1 MLKAGRKYDRR
12 ERTLRP
18 YHWPMSWNT
27 LTDHPRLLLFVPSLL
42 LAWDDAALTAEESD
56 ALQQLLGAQSPLT
69 PAEQRAIQALVD
81 PTDPPRMADV
91 LRWRTALQRSKAG
104 HFRDMGRSLALEHGA
119 SDADLVPLLPLADAL
134 DELLGTLTTEAI
146 RSFQTDQPTRTA
158 SQHTKASFSVAALTQ
173 ELRGDQA
180 PLIERILTVLDGP
193 LFHETPAVELHA
205 QREQVMRWCQALAAE
220 GLGAIGYPKEH
231 GGGGDM
237 AGYFTAMET
246 ISLFD
251 HSLSIKFGVQFGLWG
266 MSVQALGTAHHHQS
280 YLRDIG
286 TLAAPGCFAM
296 TETGH
301 GSNVQGLRTTATYR
315 HESREFE
322 IHTPDADAQKE
333 YIGNAAVH
341 GRYATVFAK
350 LIVDGVDH
358 GVNAFIVPLR
368 DANGEVMAGITIGD
382 CGPKHG
388 LNGVDNGTIR
398 FDRVRIPKA
407 EMLDAFAQVDDNGRF
422 QSTIENPDRRFFTML
437 GTLVGGRIGVP
448 RSALSAA
455 KSGLSIAIR
464 YGDQR
469 RQFGPNGVAEIPILN
484 YRAHQRRLI
493 PALATTYALH
503 FALRSMTTRFLKHDR
518 KDEAE
523 GRRIEAQAAGLKAV
537 TTWHVSNTLQ
547 TCRECCGG
555 KGYLSE
561 NGIELLRRDV
571 DIHTTFEG
579 DNTVLLQLVAKSRL
593 QRFRQVFGTGGPM
606 ALLRFALDKASTGI
620 VEKNPMTVRNTDAEH
635 LADPDFHRNA
645 LRYREHQLLE
655 SAARRIQRLVKEGM
669 DGFDAINV
677 AQRHLIAMA
686 EAYIDRIILE
696 ACHEK
701 LADVKDP
708 QLRRVLHKLIGL
720 HALHT
725 LERHGAWYLE
735 NGYMEPVKTKAIRRH
750 VDQWCW
756 ELRQEAVPLVLA
768 FGIPDRLLRAAIV
781 G

>member
-1 MLKAGRKYDRR
+1 
-12 ERTLRP
+12 
-18 YHWPMSWNT
+18 MSWNT
-27 LTDHPRLLLFVPSLL
+27 LADHPRLLLFVPSLL
-42 LAWDDAALTAEESD
+42 LAWDDAALTSEESD
-56 ALQQLLGAQSPLT
+56 ALGQLIGADGPLT
-69 PAEQRAIQALVD
+69 SAERRALEALADPAS
-81 PTDPPRMADV
+81 PPMMADV
-91 LRWRTALQRSKAG
+91 LRWRTALQRSEAV
-104 HFRDMGRSLALEHGA
+104 HFRDLGRSLALANGA
-119 SDADLVPLLPLADAL
+119 SGEDLAALLPLADAL
-134 DELLGTLTTEAI
+134 DELLGTLSSEAV
-146 RSFQTDQPTRTA
+146 RRFRNEHATRTA
-158 SQHTKASFSVAALTQ
+158 AQNTHASFSVAALTR
-173 ELRGDQA
+173 ELHGDQA
-180 PLIERILTVLDGP
+180 DLIERVLRVLDRP
-193 LFHETPAVELHA
+193 AFQVPPAVDLHA
-205 QREQVMRWCQALAAE
+205 QREQVLRWCHELAAE
-220 GLGAIGYPKEH
+220 GLGSMAYPREF
-231 GGGGDM
+231 GGVADM
-237 AGYFTAMET
+237 DGYFTVMET

-251 HSLSIKFGVQFGLWG
+251 HSLAIKFGVQFGLWG
-266 MSVQALGTAHHHQS
+266 MSVQALGSNYHHQR

-301 GSNVQGLRTTATYR
+301 GSNVQGLRTTAMYLHDT
-315 HESREFE
+315 REFE

-333 YIGNAAVH
+333 YIGNAAMH

-350 LIVDGVDH
+350 LIVNDVDH
-358 GVNAFIVPLR
+358 GINAFIVPLR
-368 DANGEVMAGITIGD
+368 DAKGDVLPGITIGD

-407 EMLDAFAQVDDNGRF
+407 EMLDAFAQVDDQGRF

-437 GTLVGGRIGVP
+437 GTLVGGRIAVP

-455 KSGLSIAIR
+455 KSGLAIAIR

-503 FALRSMTTRFLKHDR
+503 FALRSMTTRFLAHDR
-518 KDEAE
+518 SDETE

-537 TTWHVSNTLQ
+537 ATWHVSQTLQ

-561 NGIELLRRDV
+561 NRIEGLRRDV

-579 DNTVLLQLVAKSRL
+579 DNTVLLQLVGKSRL
-593 QRFRQVFGTGGPM
+593 QRFRQVFGIGGPM
-606 ALLRFALDKASTGI
+606 ALLRLALDKAGTGI
-620 VEKNPMTVRNTDAEH
+620 TEKNPLAVRNIDADH
-635 LADPDFHRNA
+635 LADPEFHRNA

-655 SAARRIQRLVKEGM
+655 SAARRLQRLVKDGM
-669 DGFDAINV
+669 DGFHAINV

-686 EAYIDRIILE
+686 EAYIDRIILD
-696 ACHEK
+696 ACHAK
-701 LADVKDP
+701 LAAVNDP
-708 QLRRVLHKLIGL
+708 ELRRVLDKLIGL

-725 LERHGAWYLE
+725 LERHAGWYLE
-735 NGYMEPVKTKAIRRH
+735 NGYMEPVKTKAIRRQ

-756 ELRQEAVPLVLA
+756 ELRQEAVPLVHA
-768 FGIPDRLLRAAIV
+768 FGIPDRLLGAAV
-781 G
+781 LG